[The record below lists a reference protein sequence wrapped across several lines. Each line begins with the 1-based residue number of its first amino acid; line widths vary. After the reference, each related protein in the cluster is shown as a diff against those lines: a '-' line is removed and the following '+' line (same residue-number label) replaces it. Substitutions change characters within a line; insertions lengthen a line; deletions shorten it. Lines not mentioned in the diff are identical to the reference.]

1 MHKKIISVLCTFVV
15 MANKLILSLVCI
27 AQVIF
32 FFFVFFFWRIVTP
45 RSTRTK
51 CVYLNMEKMFV
62 LELFFHSFWKS
73 RDKMSFF
80 FEYFNCILWLHLCT
94 NLIKKRDGFCSTV
107 RRYFYWINR
116 VAENPEILGWFTLI
130 RSQRRFVHEIILL
143 NKNFLILFKTFFSIC
158 VFSFL

>member
-1 MHKKIISVLCTFVV
+1 MHRSSYFFLFRFLFLANCYTAFNENEMCLFKYGENVCFGIIFSFALE
-15 MANKLILSLVCI
+15 I
-27 AQVIF
+27 
-32 FFFVFFFWRIVTP
+32 
-45 RSTRTK
+45 TRQN
-51 CVYLNMEKMFV
+51 V
-62 LELFFHSFWKS
+62 
-73 RDKMSFF
+73 FF

-158 VFSFL
+158 VFFFSLNIH